1 MQLMCGERTGE
12 SGGWGVTSELL
23 GGWCCAWRVH
33 EDPTHR
39 SGMAMPS
46 RVPRGS
52 PLTCGHASGDHVSEI
67 QWSGGR
73 RLNRHEPGGWVWSCP
88 VGRGLSGRIWR
99 VGQRPGMRDLSHR
112 IVRELVV
119 QRPGMRGGGAVRL
132 VDVGAGAYVAARR
145 DTRTDGPCGVGRRTG
160 HSGGG

>member
-1 MQLMCGERTGE
+1 MGL
-12 SGGWGVTSELL
+12 EL
-23 GGWCCAWRVH
+23 
-33 EDPTHR
+33 
-39 SGMAMPS
+39 S
-46 RVPRGS
+46 RR
-52 PLTCGHASGDHVSEI
+52 
-67 QWSGGR
+67 W
-73 RLNRHEPGGWVWSCP
+73 
-88 VGRGLSGRIWR
+88 GLSGRIWR

-160 HSGGG
+160 HSGGVDAVRAILAGDGSGGSGGGGASL